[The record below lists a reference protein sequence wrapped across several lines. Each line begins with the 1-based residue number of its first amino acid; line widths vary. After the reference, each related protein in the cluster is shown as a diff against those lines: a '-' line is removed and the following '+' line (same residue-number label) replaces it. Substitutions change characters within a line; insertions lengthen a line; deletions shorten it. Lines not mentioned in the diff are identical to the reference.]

1 MDTDREPEVSVAPAP
16 RRRWAAVVA
25 DVGPLRRSREFR
37 LLFVGEGL
45 SFAGS
50 MVTDVAVPYQVY
62 ALSHS
67 SLLVGA
73 MSLML
78 FVPYL
83 GVGLVGGALADA
95 VDRRKLIVWTEVGL
109 AGCSA
114 LLVVNA
120 AVGHARLWVVFVVT
134 FLSGA
139 LGAAQRP
146 SLVSLLPR
154 VVEPGDIPAANAVHS
169 TFINVGQVAGPA
181 LAGVL
186 IATGGVRSAFG
197 VDLASSLVA
206 LVALWRM
213 RAAPPA
219 PDADRPSLASIAA
232 GFRYARSR
240 QDLLGTYAVDM
251 AAMFFGIPEALFPQL
266 ATHLGG
272 PAVLGLLFTAPAVG
286 SLAVSATSGWV
297 SRVRRHGRGVV
308 LAAAGWGAGIV
319 LLGLADTLWL
329 ALLALALA
337 GAADM
342 VSGLMRSIIW
352 NQSVPDG
359 LRGRLAGIEQVSYT
373 SGPLLGN
380 FEGGVAEAVGGL
392 RFSIIS
398 GGVACIVSTA
408 AIAVALPRL
417 WRYDSGRD
425 GFPAAAVGP
434 APGPVAETSG

>member
-1 MDTDREPEVSVAPAP
+1 MVEPPAP
-16 RRRWAAVVA
+16 GARRWWAAVVA

-37 LLFVGEGL
+37 LLFAGEGL

-73 MSLML
+73 VSLML

-95 VDRRKLIVWTEVGL
+95 VDRRRLILVTEIGL
-109 AGCSA
+109 AACSGLFVA
-114 LLVVNA
+114 NA
-120 AVGHARLWVVFVVT
+120 AAGHARLWAVFAIT
-134 FLSGA
+134 FLSGS

-146 SLVSLLPR
+146 SLVALLPR
-154 VVEPGDIPAANAVHS
+154 TVDAEDIPAANAVHS
-169 TFINVGQVAGPA
+169 MFINAGQVAGPA

-186 IATGGVRSAFG
+186 IATGGVRSAFAL
-197 VDLASSLVA
+197 DLGSSLLA

-213 RAAPPA
+213 CAAPPPA
-219 PDADRPSLASIAA
+219 DADRPSLASMAA

-251 AAMFFGIPEALFPQL
+251 AAMFFGMPEALFPQL

-272 PAVLGLLFTAPAVG
+272 PAVLGLLFAAPAVG
-286 SLAVSATSGWV
+286 SFAVSATAGWV
-297 SRVRRHGRGVV
+297 SRVRRHGRVLV
-308 LAAAGWGAGIV
+308 LAAAAWGAGIV
-319 LLGLADTLWL
+319 VLGLADVLWL
-329 ALLALALA
+329 ALLGLAFA

-359 LRGRLAGIEQVSYT
+359 LRGRMAGIEQVSYT

-380 FEGGVAEAVGGL
+380 FEGGLAEAIAGL

-398 GGVACIVSTA
+398 GGVACVVSTA
-408 AIAVALPRL
+408 AIALALPRL

-425 GFPAAAVGP
+425 ALAVPAAGAP
-434 APGPVAETSG
+434 ASG